1 VEDGYLRMGAFSQ
14 QVGVSPDL
22 LRAWERRYGL
32 FRPTRS
38 SGGFRLYSDG
48 DAARVRRMLAL
59 LDEGLSAAE
68 AARFA
73 AGDGAGAERPAGRSP
88 DLEGGAGGAEPLG
101 TSAAELTARLE
112 GFDDGAAQVL
122 LDDLLARYSVEVV
135 LSAVILPCLAEIGR
149 RWEAGDVSVAQ
160 EHFASNLL
168 RGRLLALAR
177 GWDRGRGRRVVLAA
191 PPGELHDLGLIAFGL
206 AARPLGWRVTFL
218 GADTPMEAL
227 EWAVRRLHPDLVVV
241 AATTPAPLTAVRRRL
256 KTLAGEAPLL
266 LAGPGASATLARAV
280 GAEWT
285 DRDPVDAARSL
296 SEPAD

>member
-1 VEDGYLRMGAFSQ
+1 MEDGYLRMGAFSQ
-14 QVGVSPDL
+14 HVGVSPDL
-22 LRAWERRYGL
+22 LRAWERRYEL
-32 FRPTRS
+32 LRPTRS
-38 SGGFRLYSDG
+38 SGGFRLYSDR

-73 AGDGAGAERPAGRSP
+73 ADEDAGADRPAGRSP
-88 DLEGGAGGAEPLG
+88 HHEAGAAGREPLA
-101 TSAAELTARLE
+101 TSAADLTARLE
-112 GFDDGAAQVL
+112 AFDDGAAQTL
-122 LDDLLARYSVEVV
+122 LDDLLARYSLEAV
-135 LSAVILPCLAEIGR
+135 LSAVVLPCLAEIGR

-227 EWAVRRLHPDLVVV
+227 EWAVRRLRPDLVVV
-241 AATTPAPLTAVRRRL
+241 AATTPEPLTAVRRRL
-256 KTLAGEAPLL
+256 KTLAGQAPLL

-285 DRDPVDAARSL
+285 DRDPVDAARSIR
-296 SEPAD
+296 EPPA